1 MTSEYLLEI
10 ENNQRTKP
18 SWQRMNNN
26 TIQYPD
32 FVDAHQA
39 EKIQARN
46 ITLPTSGALEDNLPW
61 EMIGIDTNNDNTC
74 PTDYC
79 RKDTKNTI

>member
-26 TIQYPD
+26 TIHNRGND
-32 FVDAHQA
+32 VDYVVLSLNGGLQ
-39 EKIQARN
+39 
-46 ITLPTSGALEDNLPW
+46 
-61 EMIGIDTNNDNTC
+61 
-74 PTDYC
+74 
-79 RKDTKNTI
+79 